1 MTNVSVTLAFQAAH
15 AKSLRVYAVWGD
27 ILHNARMRAFAIFLG
42 LIFVALASIGVFT
55 YPAWLLLHPHFD
67 FPFHR
72 IGERIAMLIGL
83 IGFVILAPRMRLN
96 DRASL
101 GYGISRTRFLR
112 ELGVGLLGGV
122 ATMLV
127 IVGVMAALGLLDW
140 HKLSGLDGVAI
151 AKIIGGALAS
161 GLVVALI
168 EETSL
173 RGIIFTGIQ
182 RESGTTVAVVLTS
195 IVYSATHFFAKHHI
209 DAAQV
214 TPSSGWDL
222 LAGTLQTFA
231 DPMAI
236 LDAFLTYTA
245 VGVILAV
252 IRANTGH
259 IASCMGLHAGWVCVI
274 LSVTGLSEPVSDRPL
289 SFLVSQTNGFVGWLV
304 FFWTLLIGVP
314 LVRYY
319 SRRGHITPPQ
329 GPPPR
334 PSAVSAG

>member
-1 MTNVSVTLAFQAAH
+1 MAPPAGSPWRFVL
-15 AKSLRVYAVWGD
+15 
-27 ILHNARMRAFAIFLG
+27 MRAFAIFLV
-42 LIFVALASIGVFT
+42 LIFVALASIGLLT

-83 IGFVILAPRMRLN
+83 VGFVILAPRMRLG

-101 GYGISRTRFLR
+101 GYGVARARFLR

-122 ATMLV
+122 ATMLA
-127 IVGVMAALGLLDW
+127 IMAVMAALGLRDW
-140 HKLSGLDGVAI
+140 HKLDGLDGAAI
-151 AKIIGGALAS
+151 AKTIGGALGS

-168 EETSL
+168 EETAL

-195 IVYSATHFFAKHHI
+195 LVYSATHFFAKHHI

-222 LAGTLQTFA
+222 LAGTLHTFA
-231 DPMAI
+231 DPLAMV
-236 LDAFLTYTA
+236 DAFLTYAA
-245 VGVILAV
+245 VGVILGA

-259 IASCMGLHAGWVCVI
+259 IASCMGLHAGWVWVI
-274 LSVTGLSEPVSDRPL
+274 LSVTGLSDPVRDRPL
-289 SFLVSQTNGFVGWLV
+289 SFLLSETDPVGWLV
-304 FFWTLLIGVP
+304 FFWTLVIGVP

-319 SRRGHITPPQ
+319 SHRSHLTPPQ